1 MDTFSEM
8 EGKHFKI
15 VERAGSRRLM
25 VFLAGTDKTDG

>member
-25 VFLAGTDKTDG
+25 VFFGGYR